1 MKKILIS
8 GCVAAVLFTGCAGG
22 VAQLAQS
29 GMAQEMMKSS
39 LSSSTTDKVSAVK
52 SKNTNCIARSSGGQV
67 GMMGMI
73 TKLVVNQLIEST
85 LKSMEGM
92 EDVKLPNTFLN
103 TCQADSGLKSI
114 NLLSNKW
121 NQNLAQIN
129 VKILEAMEQTKEV
142 RENLAIARD
151 LNTSKDSAIV
161 SVGVA
166 EQTEK
171 IAELSKSAK
180 IIDRK
185 KISEAQGMF
194 GQFML
199 MSGVIAGWDKE
210 VASFSQDNLP
220 WAIKNVSGIKVA
232 FGQLTTIVE
241 VLPLGKLAIEKLFE
255 NNNLKL
261 DKKSA
266 SKAAKSMRKDDSKVI
281 KDASNLDD
289 DSSYS

>member
-67 GMMGMI
+67 GMMGMMS
-73 TKLVVNQLIEST
+73 KLVVNQLIEST
-85 LKSMEGM
+85 LKSMDGM

-114 NLLSNKW
+114 SLLSTKW

-241 VLPLGKLAIEKLFE
+241 ILPLGKLAIEKLFE